1 MIFDNEKSLEEKRAA
16 NRKYLEEQRIKIIK
30 RDKEIAKIIAN
41 NLIKDISSIK
51 SNGISNIELHKYLY
65 LLYLDQIVRIGNMAY
80 THGVFEV

>member
-51 SNGISNIELHKYLY
+51 SNSISNIELHKYLY